1 VVNAGAMGGAAGVTN
16 INDVLEGHV
25 GLEVECVDRLL
36 LNAYVPN
43 LQVGGQVARFITQ
56 HLGKPIAS
64 AAVLGGIGNRF
75 RRDVKRFADANQI
88 PIVALKGPDRS
99 RWDDRK
105 LDHVRP
111 YLRAAERER
120 RSGVV
125 AIVAGQ
131 EYHWVFGARNR
142 GKGKA
147 VWFEFFREQRRVG
160 VYYFYILDPDF
171 GPALIRICTYFPYPA
186 RVWVNGHEWAKR
198 QADHAGLAYR
208 ALSNGLVPSRVPG
221 ER

>member
-1 VVNAGAMGGAAGVTN
+1 MTATMGATN
-16 INDVLEGHV
+16 INDVLDGHV
-25 GLEVECVDRLL
+25 ALEVECVDRLI
-36 LNAYVPN
+36 LNAYVAN

-75 RRDVKRFADANQI
+75 RRDVKRFADANEIAIMQ
-88 PIVALKGPDRS
+88 LKRRDRS
-99 RWDDRK
+99 RSDDRK
-105 LDHVRP
+105 LDHVRR
-111 YLRAAERER
+111 YLQAAERER
-120 RSGVV
+120 RFGVV

-131 EYHWVFGARNR
+131 EYHWVFSARNR

-171 GPALIRICTYFPYPA
+171 GAGLDPDLHVLPVSGAGLGQRA
-186 RVWVNGHEWAKR
+186 RVG
-198 QADHAGLAYR
+198 QA
-208 ALSNGLVPSRVPG
+208 PG
-221 ER
+221 RPQRPQPPRDV